1 MSKINP
7 ARKQY
12 RSMRGKQV
20 DMDLLRKRNELT
32 PAVGNAK
39 VNARGDEL
47 GPGGQII
54 RKREELVQEHY
65 AQAGKVRSDSGRA
78 KPKADEV
85 EPVVEETVKKTK
97 STRTAV
103 KKESAPTVEEQA
115 MLDEFDDEWVEDEN
129 GNFVP
134 KGE

>member
-1 MSKINP
+1 
-7 ARKQY
+7 
-12 RSMRGKQV
+12 MRGKTV

-54 RKREELVQEHY
+54 RKREDIVQEHY
-65 AQAGKVRSDSGRA
+65 AQAGVVADSSGRTKTTKDNTVTKKTTQISSTVDKKEETIIDA
-78 KPKADEV
+78 PLTAAEQEMLDDADE
-85 EPVVEETVKKTK
+85 
-97 STRTAV
+97 
-103 KKESAPTVEEQA
+103 
-115 MLDEFDDEWVEDEN
+115 WIEDEN